1 MYDALSTGYCF
12 HDFVFDSLLTF
23 PPPRSRFPHD
33 FLRFVQVRALDYH
46 DVRPV
51 KDQTAPGA
59 LLTYSRLQQLSRLFA
74 TPGLP
79 GRFGTNR
86 WFISTPNGMTREEPS
101 IGVHPWL
108 SPAWCHE

>member
-12 HDFVFDSLLTF
+12 HDVVFDSLLTF
-23 PPPRSRFPHD
+23 PLPRSRFPHD
-33 FLRFVQVRALDYH
+33 FLRFVHGRALDYH

-51 KDQTAPGA
+51 KDRTAGA

-74 TPGLP
+74 TAGLP

-108 SPAWCHE
+108 SPAWCPE